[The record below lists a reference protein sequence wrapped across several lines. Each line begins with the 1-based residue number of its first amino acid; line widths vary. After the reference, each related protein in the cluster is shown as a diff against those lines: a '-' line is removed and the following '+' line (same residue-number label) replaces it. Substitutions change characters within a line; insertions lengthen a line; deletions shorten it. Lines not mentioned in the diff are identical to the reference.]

1 MQEDLKMGFEL
12 DEAMDS
18 GVCLKVVGVGGGGN
32 NAVNRMVASDIR
44 GVEFICINTDKQVL
58 VKGTFE

>member
-32 NAVNRMVASDIR
+32 NATSGFAPAP
-44 GVEFICINTDKQVL
+44 
-58 VKGTFE
+58 

>member
-1 MQEDLKMGFEL
+1 MGFEL

-44 GVEFICINTDKQVL
+44 ASAFLISSMLSSAARLPTSGFAPAP
-58 VKGTFE
+58 